1 MQWRV
6 CALVVVATLLGN
18 HRTLAMDTET
28 AFASLDAMSRSF
40 RELNYR
46 GVFTYEQG
54 QSLSSLRIIHAVL
67 DGVERERVV
76 HLDGDEREFV
86 RSGHP
91 VDCVHAGDHLVRL
104 DPSSFTRGL
113 QQPVARLQK
122 FYAITPDG
130 VERVAN
136 RSGYRLRISPR
147 DPYRYG
153 MRLVLDEAS
162 SLLLKSET
170 MDHAG
175 RVLERFQFVEVEIG
189 GNIDEEELRPET
201 RRAHVAEH
209 AQREKPSSAELSPFE
224 WTVSWLPEGFEL
236 ASREIRSKAGMSA
249 PVESAIYT
257 DGLAVFS
264 IFVEKEPGDSAQP
277 GRASRGATVAYTVP
291 RGANNAVTV
300 VGEIPLAT
308 AELVANSV
316 NFDGAAR

>member
-1 MQWRV
+1 MRWRV
-6 CALVVVATLLGN
+6 CLLVVVAALLAN
-18 HRTLAMDTET
+18 HKALAMDTER

-54 QSLSSLRIIHAVL
+54 QSLSSLRILHAVV
-67 DGVERERVV
+67 DGIERERIV

-86 RSGHP
+86 RSGHRI
-91 VDCVHAGDHLVRL
+91 DCMHTGDELVRL
-104 DPSSFTRGL
+104 DPSAFTRGL
-113 QQPVARLQK
+113 HQPVARLQR

-136 RSGYRLRISPR
+136 RSGYRLRINPR

-153 MRLVLDEAS
+153 MRLVLDQAS

-189 GNIDEEELRPET
+189 GHIDEQELRPET
-201 RRAHVAEH
+201 PRAHVAEH
-209 AQREKPSSAELSPFE
+209 AQREEPATGMASNFD

-236 ASREIRSKAGMSA
+236 AAREIRSKTGLST

-264 IFVEKEPGDSAQP
+264 IFVEKEPGDSAQA
-277 GRASRGATVAYTVP
+277 GHASRGATVAYTVP
-291 RGANNAVTV
+291 RGDKNAVTV

-316 NFDGAAR
+316 NFEGAAR